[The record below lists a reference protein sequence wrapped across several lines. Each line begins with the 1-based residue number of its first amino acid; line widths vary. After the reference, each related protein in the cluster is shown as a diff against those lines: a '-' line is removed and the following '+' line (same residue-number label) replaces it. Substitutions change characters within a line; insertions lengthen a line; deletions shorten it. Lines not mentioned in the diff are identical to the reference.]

1 MTGKIAVGGITRKD
15 DLVLIRILGASAGHC
30 VSGRSLTELG
40 NKGINVTCVTSF
52 MDKDGLNNICFAV
65 GAQDLDQTLGILQ
78 SLEDDIQASKI
89 EYERRC
95 SAVSIYGP
103 HFAERPAIAGRV
115 FDTMGKAEVEILM
128 ISTSFATVSFVT
140 REDQAIQ
147 AVTKLNDVFLVP

>member
-1 MTGKIAVGGITRKD
+1 MTGKIAVGGITRTD
-15 DLVLIRILGASAGHC
+15 NLVLIRILGASAGHSL
-30 VSGRSLTELG
+30 SGRALTALG

-65 GAQDLDQTLGILQ
+65 SHDDLDQTLGILQ
-78 SLEDDIQASKI
+78 SLEDHLQARSI

-115 FDTMGKAEVEILM
+115 FDTMGLAKVEILM

-140 REDQAIQ
+140 RQDQAIQ
-147 AVTKLNDVFLVP
+147 AVTRLNDVFLVP

>member
-1 MTGKIAVGGITRKD
+1 MTGKIAVGGITRTD
-15 DLVLIRILGASAGHC
+15 NLVLIRILGASAKYSL
-30 VSGRSLTELG
+30 SGRALTALG
-40 NKGINVTCVTSF
+40 NKGINVTCVTAF
-52 MDKDGLNNICFAV
+52 LDKDGLNNICFAV
-65 GAQDLDQTLGILQ
+65 GIDDLDQTLGILQ
-78 SLEDDIQASKI
+78 SLEDHIQARNI

-115 FDTMGKAEVEILM
+115 FDTMGDADVEILM

-140 REDQAIQ
+140 REDQAVQ